1 MPPCVLAMPFSG
13 LFVFLREEHE
23 WDVGVRLYTAP
34 ALVNLFLVLLLI
46 NIAAWRRFGVDHVRA
61 FRLEK
66 IQHIYFQQLVK
77 EAVNRNLR
85 NKITSFSFREIFMYV
100 RIGNSNCFNI

>member
-1 MPPCVLAMPFSG
+1 MAPCVLAMPFSG

-77 EAVNRNLR
+77 GGVNRNYNLKK
-85 NKITSFSFREIFMYV
+85 NIKPSF
-100 RIGNSNCFNI
+100 GLK